1 MWVEAEPPQL
11 TFFQNSDHTL
21 SLVTHPSLV
30 LVQVSYW
37 LNMHHSPTST
47 GATVVLS
54 LPVAE
59 YLTAYLTSLE
69 DKR

>member
-1 MWVEAEPPQL
+1 MWVEAEPPRL
-11 TFFQNSDHTL
+11 TFFQNSGHTL
-21 SLVTHPSLV
+21 SLVPHPSLV

-47 GATVVLS
+47 GVTVVLS

-59 YLTAYLTSLE
+59 YLTAYLTSLK
-69 DKR
+69 DKK

>member
-21 SLVTHPSLV
+21 SLVPHPSLV

-37 LNMHHSPTST
+37 LNMHHSPT
-47 GATVVLS
+47 GATVVIS

-59 YLTAYLTSLE
+59 YLTVYLTSLK
-69 DKR
+69 DKK

>member
-1 MWVEAEPPQL
+1 MWVEAEPPRL

-21 SLVTHPSLV
+21 SLVPHPSLV
-30 LVQVSYW
+30 LVQVSYG

-54 LPVAE
+54 ISIAE
-59 YLTAYLTSLE
+59 YLTAYLTSLK
-69 DKR
+69 DKK